1 MKHCALLPGRIPCH
15 TKFLSHRDGLDRAA
29 GCSASCSRPTD
40 SLCVPSTLSES
51 SLPVPGMPPSS
62 AGPSGRSDSSL
73 RKVEALPRCPRER
86 RRHRAASE
94 IRRRA
99 KEKLPAFAEPCWL
112 FWLWSTD
119 YRSAVLL

>member
-1 MKHCALLPGRIPCH
+1 MKHCVLVPGRTPCH
-15 TKFLSHRDGLDRAA
+15 RVFLSHRGDLGRAR

-40 SLCVPSTLSES
+40 YPCAPSMPSES
-51 SLPVPGMPPSS
+51 SLLAPDMPPSS

-73 RKVEALPRCPRER
+73 RRAEALPRCLRER

-99 KEKLPAFAEPCWL
+99 KEKLLAFAEPCWL

-119 YRSAVLL
+119 YRSALLL